1 MKWIDINSWTIDT
14 QDIPALLDR
23 YNLLPSLIR
32 SLVESTF
39 TSDIKPD
46 KEEQLEFYNQFLKT
60 QSLNNKEDL
69 DKWLKS
75 KALDEQRISIM
86 LFDKLKVQK
95 LKNKMFDGKVDQIFL
110 KDKEFLDRVTYS
122 LLRVKTQQEAEE
134 FYLQLSDDEASFAEL
149 SSKFSKGMEKN
160 LNGLIGPIP
169 LGETNPEIAERL
181 KVSKPGQLWP
191 PFSCQGWWLIIR
203 LEKNL
208 PAVLDDKMRENIKNM
223 MYEEWINSQI
233 FPLINQLRNT
243 NKKSEVTDELSLD
256 KDYS

>member
-1 MKWIDINSWTIDT
+1 MKWIDINNWKIDT

-23 YNLLPSLIR
+23 CNLLPSFIR
-32 SLVESTF
+32 SLVESSF
-39 TSDIKPD
+39 TSNIKPTKD
-46 KEEQLEFYNQFLKT
+46 EQLEYYNQFLKS
-60 QSLNNKEDL
+60 QSLNNQEDL
-69 DKWLKS
+69 EKWLKS
-75 KALDEQRISIM
+75 KALDEQRVSIM
-86 LFDKLKVQK
+86 LFDQLKVEK

-149 SSKFSKGMEKN
+149 ASRYSKGMEKD
-160 LNGLIGPIP
+160 LNGLIGPIS

-191 PFSCQGWWLIIR
+191 PFSSKDWWLIIR

-208 PAVLDDKMRENIKNM
+208 PAVLDDRMREKIKNM
-223 MYEEWINSQI
+223 MYEKWINDQI

-243 NKKSEVTDELSLD
+243 NKESEVTEELSVN
-256 KDYS
+256 KDNS